1 MVDDDLEPLI
11 TRCPNCSTQFRVTE
25 NQLAAAGGR
34 VRCGA
39 CLTVFQ
45 GTEHLILDEEN
56 SFNDGS
62 EADAALDALLDE
74 LGPLDGPVS
83 ATAES
88 ESDDADN
95 TAFLPGTSVELE
107 PLEEAQLY
115 GGFEEA
121 DEASVDEASVDEAS
135 VDEASAAE
143 PALSEPEVAEIEV
156 LEAEVS
162 ATEVSEIAGEDP
174 EPAPEP
180 ESAEESEAPVLRVHT
195 SGEEPAVDTQYPD
208 YEAWIRPGL
217 SNLDQLVDEV
227 VASGATPARAESEP
241 DLASSETEERAAAS
255 DRFNLSAVE
264 QALAEEGVGTG
275 PIRFAPEPRRWWIPV
290 ATAGL
295 ALVLAAQFLYL
306 KLPEWSRDPGTRGFY
321 ETVCGLL
328 GCDLPEIRALDDL
341 RTRNLM
347 VRSHPDLQDAL
358 IIDAV
363 IVNVA
368 DFPQRYPDLELRF
381 TSVGGLLVAGRAFTP
396 EEYLGG
402 EARAD
407 RLMPVNTPI
416 QVSLE
421 IADPGEEAVNY
432 TLTFR

>member
-39 CLTVFQ
+39 CLTVFE

-56 SFNDGS
+56 TFHDGS

-74 LGPLDGPVS
+74 LGPLDQPVS
-83 ATAES
+83 TTVES
-88 ESDDADN
+88 ERDDAGN
-95 TAFLPGTSVELE
+95 AAFLRGTSVDLE

-115 GGFEEA
+115 GGFEEEPA
-121 DEASVDEASVDEAS
+121 GG
-135 VDEASAAE
+135 SAAV
-143 PALSEPEVAEIEV
+143 ADSEVAEAEASEAEFSEAETSEETQV
-156 LEAEVS
+156 SEAVGEDLEA
-162 ATEVSEIAGEDP
+162 
-174 EPAPEP
+174 APET
-180 ESAEESEAPVLRVHT
+180 ESAGESEAPVLRVHT
-195 SGEEPAVDTQYPD
+195 PGEASAADAQDPD

-227 VASGATPARAESEP
+227 VASGASRVRAEPEP
-241 DLASSETEERAAAS
+241 DLASSEAEKEAEKEAEAP
-255 DRFNLSAVE
+255 DGFNLSAVE
-264 QALAEEGVGTG
+264 QALAEEGVGTE
-275 PIRFAPEPRRWWIPV
+275 PIRFGPEPRRWWIPV
-290 ATAGL
+290 AAVGL
-295 ALVLAAQFLYL
+295 TLVLAAQFMYL

-321 ETVCGLL
+321 ETVCGVL
-328 GCDLPEIRALDDL
+328 GCELPEIRALDEL

-347 VRSHPDLQDAL
+347 VRSHPDLQDTL

-363 IVNVA
+363 IVNTA

-381 TSVGGLLVAGRAFTP
+381 TSVGGLLVAGRAFRP

-416 QVSLE
+416 QVSIE
-421 IADPGEEAVNY
+421 IADPGGDAVNY
-432 TLTFR
+432 TLSFR